1 MRIGLVTADPGHPL
15 LAAVTELLAP
25 EHQVVWLDP
34 DGEGQ
39 GPDPDHSAVGSS
51 AVGSSALGSSALGSA
66 SLDLSPF
73 DPSSLDLTS
82 LADVY
87 LLKARTPRALALA
100 ARLEEHGAPVL
111 NSAAATAR
119 CQDRVEMAAVARAA
133 GLPFAGTAAVAT
145 VGELAADGE
154 PDGPLVIKS
163 RFSRRHDLV
172 ARADS
177 AVRLRELAADWS
189 DEPVVVQ
196 EFTAN
201 SGWDHKLWVVD
212 GRLFAG
218 LRRSE
223 LSPDG
228 RGPTLPL
235 PVGELP
241 ESWTG
246 AALRAGEIFG
256 LDVYGVDVLDAG
268 GGAPLIVD
276 INAFPGIRGQAGAP
290 EALAQLALRTA
301 AGGRSLGAGERG
313 ADGGRVGSERGA
325 DQSGTGERKA
335 AEVGEK

>member
-15 LAAVTELLAP
+15 LAAVTELLTP
-25 EHQVVWLDP
+25 KHQVVWLDP
-34 DGEGQ
+34 GGEGQ
-39 GPDPDHSAVGSS
+39 GPDPGLAASA
-51 AVGSSALGSSALGSA
+51 ALS
-66 SLDLSPF
+66 
-73 DPSSLDLTS
+73 S

-100 ARLEEHGAPVL
+100 ALLEEHGAPVL
-111 NSAAATAR
+111 NSAAATVR
-119 CQDRVEMAAVARAA
+119 CQDRVELAAVARAA

-145 VGELAADGE
+145 VGELAAAGE

-172 ARADS
+172 ARADG
-177 AVRLRELAADWS
+177 AVRLRELAADWP

-212 GRLFAG
+212 GQLFAG

-241 ESWTG
+241 RSWTD
-246 AALRAGEIFG
+246 AALRVGEVFG

-290 EALAQLALRTA
+290 EALARLALRTA
-301 AGGRSLGAGERG
+301 ARGRRLDAEERGAGERG
-313 ADGGRVGSERGA
+313 AGEQGANECGIRG
-325 DQSGTGERKA
+325 SGTGGSDAGESGAGERKV
-335 AEVGEK
+335 AEVGKK

>member
-1 MRIGLVTADPGHPL
+1 MRIGLVTGDPGHPL
-15 LAAVTELLAP
+15 LAAVTELLTP

-34 DGEGQ
+34 GGEGQ
-39 GPDPDHSAVGSS
+39 GPDPVLAASP
-51 AVGSSALGSSALGSA
+51 ALS
-66 SLDLSPF
+66 
-73 DPSSLDLTS
+73 S

-100 ARLEEHGAPVL
+100 ALLEEHGVPVL

-145 VGELAADGE
+145 VGELAAAGE

-172 ARADS
+172 ARADG
-177 AVRLRELAADWS
+177 AVRLRELAADWP

-212 GRLFAG
+212 GQLFAG

-246 AALRAGEIFG
+246 AALRAGEVFG

-301 AGGRSLGAGERG
+301 ARGRRPDADERGADERGAYAPGTHESGVGENSAGESGAGESGAGESGAGERK
-313 ADGGRVGSERGA
+313 V
-325 DQSGTGERKA
+325 

>member
-15 LAAVTELLAP
+15 LAAVTELLTP

-34 DGEGQ
+34 GGEGQ
-39 GPDPDHSAVGSS
+39 DPDPVLSPPGSS
-51 AVGSSALGSSALGSA
+51 SFGSSPPGSFSSGSL
-66 SLDLSPF
+66 SRDLFP
-73 DPSSLDLTS
+73 

-100 ARLEEHGAPVL
+100 ALLEEHGAPVL

-145 VGELAADGE
+145 VGELAAAGE

-177 AVRLRELAADWS
+177 AVRLRELAADWA

-241 ESWTG
+241 DGWTG

-301 AGGRSLGAGERG
+301 ARGRDLDA
-313 ADGGRVGSERGA
+313 
-325 DQSGTGERKA
+325 GERKA

>member
-15 LAAVTELLAP
+15 LAAVTELLTP

-34 DGEGQ
+34 GGEGQ
-39 GPDPDHSAVGSS
+39 CPDLGLSAP
-51 AVGSSALGSSALGSA
+51 
-66 SLDLSPF
+66 LDLS
-73 DPSSLDLTS
+73 S

-100 ARLEEHGAPVL
+100 ALLEEHGAPVL

-145 VGELAADGE
+145 VGELAAAGE

-223 LSPDG
+223 LAPDG

-246 AALRAGEIFG
+246 AALRVGEVFG

-301 AGGRSLGAGERG
+301 ARGRSLDVGERG
-313 ADGGRVGSERGA
+313 VGERWGGERRVGESGSGESGSDESRFSE
-325 DQSGTGERKA
+325 SHSGERKV